1 MHEIQKVTPGPRR
14 RTAAGAARL
23 ISAAAVLAACA
34 AVAWAVA
41 AGAPAGATP
50 GAPAVPTPAKPLAGK
65 IIGID
70 PGHNGYNRFFPR
82 RISRLV
88 WNGRHQQEYCDTTG
102 TSTNGGYPEPRF
114 TFNVAMYLAADLRAA
129 GATVV
134 LTRTTNRGVGPC
146 VNTRSFILN
155 RAHANVSI
163 DIHADGG
170 PSWGRGFTVL
180 EPVASRYNRRVIRS
194 SVRFGHDVHLAFLRH
209 TPIRVSDYYG
219 SNGYVFRNDLAGL
232 NLTTMPKVLIECGNM
247 RNGADARLLT
257 SPRVQK
263 EIARAL
269 EDAIIRFLYGR

>member
-1 MHEIQKVTPGPRR
+1 MLFR
-14 RTAAGAARL
+14 
-23 ISAAAVLAACA
+23 S
-34 AVAWAVA
+34 
-41 AGAPAGATP
+41 
-50 GAPAVPTPAKPLAGK
+50 
-65 IIGID
+65 IGID
-70 PGHNGYNRFFPR
+70 PGHNGHNWAFPR
-82 RISRLV
+82 RINGLI
-88 WNGRHQQEYCDTTG
+88 WNGHNWEACDTTG
-102 TSTNGGYPEPRF
+102 TATNGGYPEPRF

-129 GATVV
+129 GAHVV

-146 VNTRSFILN
+146 VNTRAFLLD

-180 EPVASRYNRRVIRS
+180 EPGFRDKYNRKVIRG

-209 TPIRVSDYYG
+209 TPFRVSDYYG

-247 RNGADARLLT
+247 RNVADARLLT

-269 EDAIIRFLYGR
+269 EDAIIRFLAGH

>member
-1 MHEIQKVTPGPRR
+1 M
-14 RTAAGAARL
+14 L
-23 ISAAAVLAACA
+23 SASAVLAACA
-34 AVAWAVA
+34 AVAMAAVAGGPAGAAPGRPA
-41 AGAPAGATP
+41 AGAASAP
-50 GAPAVPTPAKPLAGK
+50 GKPLAGK
-65 IIGID
+65 VIGID
-70 PGHNGYNRFFPR
+70 PGHNGHNWAFPR
-82 RISRLV
+82 RINRLI
-88 WNGRHQQEYCDTTG
+88 WNGHNWEACDTTG
-102 TSTNGGYPEPRF
+102 TATNGGYPEPRF

-129 GATVV
+129 GAHVV

-146 VNTRSFILN
+146 VNTRAFLLD

-180 EPVASRYNRRVIRS
+180 EPGFRDKYNRKVIRG

-209 TPIRVSDYYG
+209 TPFRVSDYYG

-247 RNGADARLLT
+247 RNVADARLLT

-269 EDAIIRFLYGR
+269 EDAIIRFLAGH